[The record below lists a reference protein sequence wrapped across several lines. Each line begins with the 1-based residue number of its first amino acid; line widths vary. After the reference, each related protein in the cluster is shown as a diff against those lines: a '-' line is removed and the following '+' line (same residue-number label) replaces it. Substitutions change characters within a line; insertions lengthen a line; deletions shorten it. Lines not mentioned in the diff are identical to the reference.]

1 MYDSQ
6 VDLKDEIKFVSYID
20 GMKHNKIAILRIG
33 DKVINPLCAN
43 LLTHK

>member
-1 MYDSQ
+1 MYDLQ

-20 GMKHNKIAILRIG
+20 GMKHNKIAMRID